1 MKMFGEPSIKL
12 GICILV
18 YFQTQFVLSFCHRIK
33 TRSASAPQQ
42 IHHQEQHHPQQQ
54 NYGGGGLVELQE
66 SFPLQIDPLDLLSA
80 SENNNHRLPV
90 PLPLSDILLP
100 QQVLPQEQQTLQKN
114 TFHVIDECVKITL
127 EEGVYHFKSRG
138 GSDQVCGLYLV
149 SDPDKAIV
157 IHVDYIDVRCQ
168 DKGLISVVDGWELNG
183 EVFPS
188 PLDHEKDTASRFQD
202 VCIDSSSPSQQLQ
215 RTFTSS
221 QNAALIQYRVPA
233 YGQGFSIRVRHVQNP
248 TPCNILVQDLEA
260 VYKLENF
267 GRRSNCSLTTLFDA
281 KVRVLWMSAGEMAT
295 TSQCE
300 KMGLEDYI
308 QIGGSSG
315 LDTSKMELID
325 EFCGHQNHPR
335 GGYTTVFCGMTT
347 LRLVSSGKYYNK
359 IIAEVRRAEIDDLEN
374 ASFICDIA

>member
-233 YGQGFSIRVRHVQNP
+233 YGQGFSIR
-248 TPCNILVQDLEA
+248 A

-295 TSQCE
+295 TSQVKYPSPHRRVVSSARYHKCE

-308 QIGGSSG
+308 QIGG
-315 LDTSKMELID
+315 
-325 EFCGHQNHPR
+325 